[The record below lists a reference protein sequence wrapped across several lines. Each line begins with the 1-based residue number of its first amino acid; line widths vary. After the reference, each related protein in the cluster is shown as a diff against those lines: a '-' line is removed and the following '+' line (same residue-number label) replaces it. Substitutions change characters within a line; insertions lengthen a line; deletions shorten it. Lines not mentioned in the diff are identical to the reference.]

1 MALPPSAR
9 LAVIAGGGDLPLE
22 LAQAAATGGTAPLI
36 VRLAG
41 ETDRSFAGC
50 ETVDLALEQLG
61 DLPALLRRFGCTH
74 VVLAGSVTR
83 RPRIRDIRFRWTMVP
98 VAFRVWRALKLG
110 DDGLLKVVVGE
121 FSRLGFGVVSVADLL
136 PSAIV
141 STGPLTRRAATDGE
155 VATARVALDA
165 ARAIGA
171 LDAGQAA
178 IAVGGRVVALE
189 GAEGTAS
196 MIGRVAELRQ
206 AGRLPAGRGGVLAK
220 CPKPNQERRADLP
233 AIGPETVEAA
243 AAAGL
248 DGIALEAEGV
258 IVVSMR
264 DTIDRADA
272 LGLFIIGMRP

>member
-1 MALPPSAR
+1 MALPPGAR

-22 LAQAAATGGTAPLI
+22 LAQAAASGGTAPLI
-36 VRLAG
+36 VRLVG
-41 ETDRSFAGC
+41 ETDRPFEPY

-61 DLPALLRRFGCTH
+61 DLPALFRRFGCNH
-74 VVLAGSVTR
+74 VVLAGSVNR
-83 RPRIRDIRFRWTMVP
+83 RPRIRDIRMRWTLLPM
-98 VAFRVWRALKLG
+98 AFRVWRALKLG
-110 DDGLLKVVVGE
+110 DDGLLRVLVGE
-121 FSRLGFGVVSVADLL
+121 FARLGFTVLSVADLL
-136 PSAIV
+136 PSSIV
-141 STGPLTRRAATDGE
+141 SPGTLTRRAATE
-155 VATARVALDA
+155 NEAATARVALAA
-165 ARAIGA
+165 ARAIGV

-178 IAVGGRVVALE
+178 IAIGGRVVALE

-196 MIGRVAELRQ
+196 MIGRVAELRR

-220 CPKPNQERRADLP
+220 CPKPDQERRADLP
-233 AIGPETVEAA
+233 AIGPDTVEAA

-272 LGLFIIGMRP
+272 LGLFIIGIRP